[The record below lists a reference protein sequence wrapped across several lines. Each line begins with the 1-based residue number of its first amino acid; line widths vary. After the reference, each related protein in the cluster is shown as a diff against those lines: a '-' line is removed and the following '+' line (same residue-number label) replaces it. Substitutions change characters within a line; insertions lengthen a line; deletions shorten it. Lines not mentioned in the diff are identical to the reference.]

1 MFRWSV
7 SRLIPPVS
15 YLTLLDQYTL
25 LSLIF
30 ISLNSIW
37 HSIVG
42 FLIRRLG
49 FTQSLDY
56 YALSVFIV
64 FFVVY
69 HCVIGFSLYQALN
82 HRQLMLEIERQYAR
96 KLADLDRQS
105 AQ

>member
-37 HSIVG
+37 HSVVG

-49 FTQSLDY
+49 ITTSLDY
-56 YALSVFIV
+56 YALGVFTLFFIV
-64 FFVVY
+64 Y
-69 HCVIGFSLYQALN
+69 HIIVGVFLYQALN
-82 HRQLMLEIERQYAR
+82 HRQMMLETERQYAK
-96 KLADLDRQS
+96 KLADVGE
-105 AQ
+105 

>member
-25 LSLIF
+25 ISLIF

-37 HSIVG
+37 HSVVG

-49 FTQSLDY
+49 IRTSLDL
-56 YALSVFIV
+56 YALIVFTLFFIV
-64 FFVVY
+64 Y
-69 HCVIGFSLYQALN
+69 HIIIGVFLYQALN
-82 HRQLMLEIERQYAR
+82 HRQMMLETERQYAK
-96 KLADLDRQS
+96 KLADVS
-105 AQ
+105 ETI